1 MPRQVADSLLEFA
14 DKWARLHVRMPK
26 GLDEVSFST
35 RIDMQSE
42 LPKSSNQSINTLVD
56 YSVSLSLDLVKGTH
70 DLWVTQF
77 NS

>member
-1 MPRQVADSLLEFA
+1 MADNLLEFA

-56 YSVSLSLDLVKGTH
+56 YSVS
-70 DLWVTQF
+70 
-77 NS
+77 

>member
-1 MPRQVADSLLEFA
+1 MADNLLEFA

-56 YSVSLSLDLVKGTH
+56 YSVITQSLDLVKGTH